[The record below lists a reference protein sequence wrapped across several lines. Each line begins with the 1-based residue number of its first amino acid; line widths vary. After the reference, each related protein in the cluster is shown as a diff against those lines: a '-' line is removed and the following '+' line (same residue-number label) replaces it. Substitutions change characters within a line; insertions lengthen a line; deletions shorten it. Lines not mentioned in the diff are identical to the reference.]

1 MRGTKPLYTSKFE
14 QIITYILYM
23 YSLQLVY
30 VFYIAMDTIGMGGR
44 GRKLRILY
52 NMNKCILAI
61 SQLYILVPI
70 ITHIN
75 NIYSSFI
82 LILILLLKIGIS
94 GGDGPT
100 HFLSHP
106 GPANFSESA
115 FSDSVGFRRAHPF
128 PVPLNFRTPP
138 FRTPIFRIPSDSAR
152 HTHFQSILGPL
163 IFRILLFQA
172 QKTKSMG
179 DHSKSWAH

>member
-1 MRGTKPLYTSKFE
+1 
-14 QIITYILYM
+14 
-23 YSLQLVY
+23 
-30 VFYIAMDTIGMGGR
+30 MDTIGMGGR

-100 HFLSHP
+100 HFCLIP
-106 GPANFSESA
+106 GPLIFRNPLFRTPH

>member
-1 MRGTKPLYTSKFE
+1 
-14 QIITYILYM
+14 M

-106 GPANFSESA
+106 GPSNFSESA
-115 FSDSVGFRRAHPF
+115 FSDSAFFGFRRIPSGPPISGPAQFSDSAFSDSDFSDSVGFRQAHPF
-128 PVPLNFRTPP
+128 PIHLGPTN
-138 FRTPIFRIPSDSAR
+138 ISDSA
-152 HTHFQSILGPL
+152 FSGPENK
-163 IFRILLFQA
+163 IN
-172 QKTKSMG
+172 G
-179 DHSKSWAH
+179 

>member
-82 LILILLLKIGIS
+82 
-94 GGDGPT
+94 
-100 HFLSHP
+100 
-106 GPANFSESA
+106 
-115 FSDSVGFRRAHPF
+115 
-128 PVPLNFRTPP
+128 
-138 FRTPIFRIPSDSAR
+138 
-152 HTHFQSILGPL
+152 
-163 IFRILLFQA
+163 
-172 QKTKSMG
+172 
-179 DHSKSWAH
+179 

>member
-106 GPANFSESA
+106 GPANFSDSA
-115 FSDSVGFRRAHPF
+115 FSDSDFSDSVGFRQAHPF
-128 PVPLNFRTPP
+128 PIHLGPTN
-138 FRTPIFRIPSDSAR
+138 ISDSA
-152 HTHFQSILGPL
+152 FSGPENK
-163 IFRILLFQA
+163 IN
-172 QKTKSMG
+172 G
-179 DHSKSWAH
+179 